1 MVRQLQPWQANLGKR
16 QARRR
21 RSTFGTAVCCMRSH
35 FWAIHTGAELDLLL
49 MKGSRRYGVEVKS
62 QGAPR

>member
-1 MVRQLQPWQANLGKR
+1 
-16 QARRR
+16 
-21 RSTFGTAVCCMRSH
+21 MRSH